1 MRCVRIY
8 SIYICT
14 HIHTHTRYTQI
25 PAGGGSLTGFPLWEF
40 SEVAASPTERMKWS
54 ARFFLEDST
63 VDSTVEHLNGW
74 KSKGG
79 EFGKKK
85 DVFRTSIS
93 DFGVFRVSQV
103 LVSKVGIFSISK
115 KVWHVNHV
123 QVWQWL
129 VDFSLVSTETDS
141 WLPTIAAE
149 VRTGFSQL
157 GWKKRAQWKAGII
170 EYALSRNE
178 LSSLFIASCFLK
190 GNQVGWPWTI
200 FNFFQYRGSFSLD
213 LSTKSLVQVNVT
225 RLVPVN
231 PAPSWILSATFLT
244 STTAWRSWGKNHD
257 IWERCVFF
265 LRWRESSTSSKEC
278 HCRGEIRFICYLL
291 AFDAS
296 PWFGKAFRTSF
307 PLDKIWH
314 ILALWQTQ
322 FLSKSCEEVIPNS
335 TCPSPSSTDWM
346 FHIALGEF
354 KSGDGCSCDL
364 KLLYHRGWWYNHS
377 SKDRFLNLSV
387 SIILGFAS
395 PKKSGRMCR
404 LPLAHYTKQW
414 NCLFLLCL
422 LGFFTQSS
430 PSHDAVLWF
439 HFVGRLSYPIRKKP
453 VEMTEV
459 RMERCFAMPALAMVE
474 VLHTLNGPPGY
485 FSKWIPMDSSEFA
498 WGLQPWSGMGTVPG
512 EALWVFFFVE
522 IFDV

>member
-1 MRCVRIY
+1 M
-8 SIYICT
+8 
-14 HIHTHTRYTQI
+14 
-25 PAGGGSLTGFPLWEF
+25 
-40 SEVAASPTERMKWS
+40 
-54 ARFFLEDST
+54 
-63 VDSTVEHLNGW
+63 
-74 KSKGG
+74 
-79 EFGKKK
+79 
-85 DVFRTSIS
+85 
-93 DFGVFRVSQV
+93 
-103 LVSKVGIFSISK
+103 
-115 KVWHVNHV
+115 
-123 QVWQWL
+123 
-129 VDFSLVSTETDS
+129 
-141 WLPTIAAE
+141 
-149 VRTGFSQL
+149 
-157 GWKKRAQWKAGII
+157 
-170 EYALSRNE
+170 
-178 LSSLFIASCFLK
+178 CF
-190 GNQVGWPWTI
+190 
-200 FNFFQYRGSFSLD
+200 
-213 LSTKSLVQVNVT
+213 
-225 RLVPVN
+225 
-231 PAPSWILSATFLT
+231 
-244 STTAWRSWGKNHD
+244 
-257 IWERCVFF
+257 FF

-512 EALWVFFFVE
+512 EALWVFLLLLRFLMCKRKQVKVRKSTLLQNPQPSPPWCWIIPIDIAKPQLLQTCRRMSGRRSCLNPVGNDGVLWGTPAYNTSQNMIAGLDLMVPTNKSDGCFS
-522 IFDV
+522 